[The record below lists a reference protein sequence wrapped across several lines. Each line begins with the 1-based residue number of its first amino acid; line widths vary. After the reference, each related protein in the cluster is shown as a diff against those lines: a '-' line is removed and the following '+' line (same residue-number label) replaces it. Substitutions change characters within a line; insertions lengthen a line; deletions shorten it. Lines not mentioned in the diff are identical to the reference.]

1 MDHQFK
7 TAPTISVVAQPLT
20 PRISRIWL
28 DILDGQVLIG
38 EAVGCTKIA
47 KNL

>member
-28 DILDGQVLIG
+28 DGQVLIG
-38 EAVGCTKIA
+38 EAVGCTKIE